1 MGSLKQVLF
10 TTTIIKTLSICREF
24 FCLFICLFA
33 LVFVFVCL
41 FCLFVFCCCCY
52 RITLGFLVAVFCLNQ
67 IFSQLHYSLFPFQSQ
82 FAYNC
87 NHLSKFFRYILYK
100 LVPRVIA
107 LISGKQEFIDMKAG
121 SFISCGIYSK
131 NLSGN
136 AEC

>member
-10 TTTIIKTLSICREF
+10 TTTIMKTLSICRDF

-33 LVFVFVCL
+33 QFL
-41 FCLFVFCCCCY
+41 FSLFVLLLLLLLPDNHSFPSGSV
-52 RITLGFLVAVFCLNQ
+52 LFKLDLSLVAF
-67 IFSQLHYSLFPFQSQ
+67 FSLPFQSQ

-87 NHLSKFFRYILYK
+87 NHLPQFFGYILYK

-107 LISGKQEFIDMKAG
+107 LISGKQESIDMKAG

-131 NLSGN
+131 ILVETQP
-136 AEC
+136 EC